1 MEISASGPKD
11 RELGIPRRKIAV
23 VKRSTAF
30 FLLQCQVPM
39 TKEAH
44 TSRSATALVTA
55 AKNTSKKKRIAKID
69 PPFSASNTFGSV
81 TKIRLGPEAGYN
93 PLANT
98 AGIMAI
104 PARTAIT
111 VSRAAM
117 LMQLLGM
124 LISLS
129 R

>member
-1 MEISASGPKD
+1 MVP
-11 RELGIPRRKIAV
+11 RTRLGIQEGKSVWLRKA
-23 VKRSTAF
+23 RLFSA
-30 FLLQCQVPM
+30 QCQVPM

-44 TSRSATALVTA
+44 TSRRATALVTA
-55 AKNTSKKKRIAKID
+55 AKIPVKERVAKID

-81 TKIRLGPEAGYN
+81 TKIRLGPEAGSN
-93 PLANT
+93 PLAKYSRK
-98 AGIMAI
+98 MAI

-129 R
+129 DSFRR